1 MDRRY
6 INEEQQKID
15 NTQEEEGRLSYSE
28 IHASQKQAKYFISF
42 LIHWACRI
50 SKFLT
55 RFN

>member
-42 LIHWACRI
+42 LIH
-50 SKFLT
+50 
-55 RFN
+55 